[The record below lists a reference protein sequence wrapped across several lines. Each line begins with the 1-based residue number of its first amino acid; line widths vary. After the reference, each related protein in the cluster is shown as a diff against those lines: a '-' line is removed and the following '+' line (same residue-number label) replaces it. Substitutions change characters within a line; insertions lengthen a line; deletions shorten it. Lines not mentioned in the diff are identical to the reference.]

1 MEPRDHVPQAGELRP
16 FGSGGAL
23 TPLSTGPVPSVPVP
37 HTSPAPPKAKVTS
50 ERLIADRIAAA
61 AATPHTGP
69 RLVYGNSPEERGGHR
84 KGPPPAPRE
93 LPGLPADCPV
103 LALGHANGTFF
114 YLAPSGQVRGVADA
128 KLNASGIRGLFENRI
143 EWLHE
148 WFPSYTREGERAGWK
163 AAEAQ
168 EWLIA
173 QASDSGL
180 FDPERDLR
188 GEGVWRADDEVS
200 LIMHCGD
207 KLLID
212 GRYVPPGRYGRYVYP
227 TRRAQP
233 RPSDESLTW
242 QEGQQLLELLGT
254 WQWVRPDIDPKLM
267 LGWIGCATLNAA
279 LQWRPHIWLGG
290 DRATGKSALQDLLKA
305 LLGSA
310 LESYSNTSAA
320 GIRAALQRASRP
332 VALDEMEAKEA
343 NEKADDV
350 VELARIAS
358 TRNGG
363 KGVRSNPDGTARFFE
378 IETVFMFSSI
388 LIPPLAP
395 QDQQRIT
402 VLDLRPLN
410 ASPGQ
415 ATSVRKRIADAA
427 ALGGKLRRRVLNGWA
442 RWSETLDLYQAALAK
457 AGHPTRSTD
466 QHGALL
472 AMYDI
477 LTGDEL
483 PDADTIEETISHIDA
498 NALKERVDDMSDHE
512 RCLVHLLSADM
523 DVWRSGEKRVVGDEI
538 QNALN
543 DTDIGHAE
551 AERRLRLIG
560 LGTMWLE
567 GKRYLAVSNVH
578 QGVGKLFAGTHWSA
592 KANRT
597 GAWRQALMRIEGT
610 RPAPYSIRFAGLLS
624 RATLIPTKALD
635 FDQRPAPPDGQR

>member
-1 MEPRDHVPQAGELRP
+1 MTGAEGSDEPRAESGE
-16 FGSGGAL
+16 GIAYSSG
-23 TPLSTGPVPSVPVP
+23 
-37 HTSPAPPKAKVTS
+37 
-50 ERLIADRIAAA
+50 EQRIAERIAAA
-61 AATPHTGP
+61 AAAPVAGP
-69 RLVYGNSPEERGGHR
+69 RLVHDAAEDRGGPAEP
-84 KGPPPAPRE
+84 PPPAPEDQSRE
-93 LPGLPADCPV
+93 AAGCPV
-103 LALGHANGTFF
+103 VSLGHANGTFF
-114 YLAPSGQVRGVADA
+114 YLAPSGQVRAIADA
-128 KLNASGIRGLFENRI
+128 KLNASGIRGLFENRHD
-143 EWLHE
+143 WLHQ
-148 WFPSYTREGERAGWK
+148 WFPSYDRDGKQVGWR

-173 QASDSGL
+173 NASDSGL

-188 GEGVWRADDEVS
+188 GEGVWRDDDDDQ
-200 LIMHCGD
+200 LIVHCGD
-207 KLLID
+207 AVLID
-212 GRYVPPGRYGRYVYP
+212 GEYRRPGKYGRYVYP
-227 TRRAQP
+227 TRRVQP
-233 RPSDESLTW
+233 RPAAVPLNFR
-242 QEGQQLLELLGT
+242 EGRDLLDLLGT
-254 WQWVRPDIDPKLM
+254 WKWARPDIDPQLM

-310 LESYSNTSAA
+310 LEAYSNTSAA

-343 NEKADDV
+343 NDKADDI

-395 QDQQRIT
+395 QDMQRIT
-402 VLDLRPLN
+402 VLDLHPLN
-410 ASPGQ
+410 ATPAQ
-415 ATSVRKRIADAA
+415 AATVRKRIRDAA
-427 ALGGKLRRRVLNGWA
+427 ALGGKLRRRVLNGWS
-442 RWSETLDLYQAALAK
+442 RWADTLDLYQAALAR

-477 LTGDEL
+477 LTADDLPDTDSIDEL
-483 PDADTIEETISHIDA
+483 ASHIDA
-498 NALKERVDDMSDHE
+498 RALKERADDMPDHE

-523 DVWRSGEKRVVGDEI
+523 DVWRSGERKVVGEEI
-538 QNALN
+538 AAALI
-543 DTDIGHAE
+543 DTDMGSAE

-560 LGTMWLE
+560 LGTIRLD
-567 GKRYLAVSNVH
+567 GTKYLAVSNVH
-578 QGVGKLFAGTHWSA
+578 QGVGKLFTGTHWSA

-597 GAWRQALMRIEGT
+597 GAWRQALMRIEGV
-610 RPAPYSIRFAGLLS
+610 RAAPNPIKFAGLPS
-624 RATLIPTKALD
+624 RATLIPVKALD
-635 FDQRPAPPDGQR
+635 LGLDPAPHGDQG